1 MLEIGRQALDL
12 LLALQGDRRSRRNT
26 PNSLSGKTARRSETT
41 SSAPK
46 QKITT
51 AHLPESADKGTGG
64 ELVISG
70 IHVGI
75 AWIMRQVAARRRNG
89 QVLIAL
95 MDGRVG
101 L

>member
-1 MLEIGRQALDL
+1 M
-12 LLALQGDRRSRRNT
+12 
-26 PNSLSGKTARRSETT
+26 TARPHD
-41 SSAPK
+41 AAK
-46 QKITT
+46 QRPQPHNKNTT
-51 AHLPESADKGTGG
+51 AHFPESADKGTGG

-95 MDGRVG
+95 MDGQVSLWEMMSTFVVATR
-101 L
+101 LRQE

>member
-1 MLEIGRQALDL
+1 M
-12 LLALQGDRRSRRNT
+12 
-26 PNSLSGKTARRSETT
+26 
-41 SSAPK
+41 
-46 QKITT
+46 
-51 AHLPESADKGTGG
+51 HLPESADKGTGG

-95 MDGRVG
+95 MDGQVSLWEMMSTFVVATR
-101 L
+101 LRQE